1 MYSTVSMICVR
12 FPTLRPR
19 AADLR
24 LEPPCP
30 GGTLP
35 AMGACSHEG
44 GLLVAEWAVIGVSI
58 WTGWG
63 GPALPLVASLASCCI

>member
-12 FPTLRPR
+12 FPTLRGQR
-19 AADLR
+19 AADLG

-35 AMGACSHEG
+35 AVGTCSHEG
-44 GLLVAEWAVIGVSI
+44 GLLVAEWTVTGVSV
-58 WTGWG
+58 WTGG
-63 GPALPLVASLASCCI
+63 AALPLVASLASCYI